1 MVRVT
6 QRTSAFGLFYFQ
18 KSSLRLT
25 IRIKYHRI
33 LLSIYLLNTG
43 YGVKAVLK
51 RILETTF
58 KLRENKTSVRLELMA
73 GLTTFMKIAY
83 ILAVNP
89 SVLSTTGMDAG
100 AVFMA
105 TALAACLGTVFMA
118 VFANYPFALAPG
130 MGLNVFF
137 AYTVVGQMGYSW
149 QVALAAVFI
158 EGIIFILLSLT
169 KVREAIFNCIP
180 PALKYGVTSGIGLFI
195 AFIGLQNAKIVI
207 DGPFLV
213 ALYPFKAALD
223 NGEFYS
229 TGIGA
234 LLAVIGILMTA
245 VFTAKNY
252 SGAILYGIVFT
263 WLLGIFCEI
272 TGIYL
277 PDPALGMHSVV
288 PDFSLGMGIPSVMP
302 TFMQFD
308 FSAVM
313 SFNFIAVMLSFMFVD
328 LFDTIG
334 TLIGVASKAKML
346 DKDGKL
352 PRVRGALLADA
363 MATTCGAVLGTSTVT
378 TTVESS
384 AGVTAGGRTGLT
396 ALTVA
401 VLFLLSIL
409 FAPLFLAVPLFAT
422 APALVIVGFSMF
434 SSMLN
439 IDFSDLSEAIPAF
452 IAAVAMPFTYS
463 ISEGISM
470 GIISYVII
478 NLASGSYRYKK
489 ISVLMHILAII
500 FVLKYIYV

>member
-1 MVRVT
+1 M
-6 QRTSAFGLFYFQ
+6 
-18 KSSLRLT
+18 
-25 IRIKYHRI
+25 
-33 LLSIYLLNTG
+33 
-43 YGVKAVLK
+43 LK
-51 RILETTF
+51 QFLETTF

-73 GLTTFMKIAY
+73 GLTTFMTIAY
-83 ILAVNP
+83 ILAINP
-89 SVLSTTGMDAG
+89 SILSKAGMDAG

-105 TALAACLGTVFMA
+105 TALAACLGTLFMA

-130 MGLNVFF
+130 MGLNAFF

-149 QVALAAVFI
+149 QVALTAVFI
-158 EGIIFILLSLT
+158 EGIIFILLSIT

-195 AFIGLQNAKIVI
+195 AFIGLQNAKIIV
-207 DGPFLV
+207 DGPTLV
-213 ALYPFKAALD
+213 ALYPFKTSLA
-223 NGEFYS
+223 NGDFHS

-234 LLAVIGILMTA
+234 LLAMIGILMTA
-245 VFTAKNY
+245 VLTAKKF
-252 SGAILYGIVFT
+252 SGTILYGIIFT

-272 TGIYL
+272 TGVYV
-277 PDPALGMHSVV
+277 PNPALGMHSVL
-288 PDFSLGMGIPSVMP
+288 PDFSMGVGIPSVAP

-313 SFNFIAVMLSFMFVD
+313 SFNFVAVMLSFMFVD

-384 AGVTAGGRTGLT
+384 AGVAAGGRTGLT

-401 VLFLLSIL
+401 ALFLLSVF
-409 FAPLFLAVPLFAT
+409 FAPLFLSVPSFAT

-439 IDFSDLSEAIPAF
+439 IDFNDLSEAIPAF

-489 ISVLMHILAII
+489 ISVLVHILAII

>member
-1 MVRVT
+1 M
-6 QRTSAFGLFYFQ
+6 
-18 KSSLRLT
+18 
-25 IRIKYHRI
+25 
-33 LLSIYLLNTG
+33 
-43 YGVKAVLK
+43 LK
-51 RILETTF
+51 QFLETTF
-58 KLRENKTSVRLELMA
+58 KLRENKTSVRLELMS
-73 GLTTFMKIAY
+73 GLTTFMTIAY
-83 ILAVNP
+83 ILAINP
-89 SVLSTTGMDAG
+89 SILSKAGMDAG

-105 TALAACLGTVFMA
+105 TALAACLGTLFMA
-118 VFANYPFALAPG
+118 IFANYPFALAPG
-130 MGLNVFF
+130 MGLNAFF

-213 ALYPFKAALD
+213 ALYPFKTALA

-234 LLAVIGILMTA
+234 LLAMIGILMTA
-245 VFTAKNY
+245 VLTAKKV
-252 SGAILYGIVFT
+252 SGAILYGIIFT
-263 WLLGIFCEI
+263 WILGIFCEI
-272 TGIYL
+272 TGVYV
-277 PDPALGMHSVV
+277 PNPALGMHSVL
-288 PDFSLGMGIPSVMP
+288 PDFSLGMGIPSVAP

-313 SFNFIAVMLSFMFVD
+313 SFNFVAVMLSFMFVD

-384 AGVTAGGRTGLT
+384 AGVAAGGRTGLT

-401 VLFLLSIL
+401 ALFLLSIF

-439 IDFSDLSEAIPAF
+439 IDFNDLSEAIPAF

-489 ISVLMHILAII
+489 ISVLVHILAII

>member
-1 MVRVT
+1 M
-6 QRTSAFGLFYFQ
+6 
-18 KSSLRLT
+18 
-25 IRIKYHRI
+25 
-33 LLSIYLLNTG
+33 
-43 YGVKAVLK
+43 LK
-51 RILETTF
+51 QFLETTF

-73 GLTTFMKIAY
+73 GLTTFMTIAY
-83 ILAVNP
+83 ILAINP
-89 SVLSTTGMDAG
+89 SILSKAGMDAG

-105 TALAACLGTVFMA
+105 TALAACLGTLFMA

-130 MGLNVFF
+130 MGLNAFF

-213 ALYPFKAALD
+213 ALYPFKAALA

-234 LLAVIGILMTA
+234 LLAMIGILMTA
-245 VFTAKNY
+245 VLTAKKF
-252 SGAILYGIVFT
+252 SGAILYGIIFT
-263 WLLGIFCEI
+263 WILGIFCEI
-272 TGIYL
+272 TSVYV
-277 PDPALGMHSVV
+277 PNPALGMHSVL
-288 PDFSLGMGIPSVMP
+288 PDFSLGMGIPSVAP

-313 SFNFIAVMLSFMFVD
+313 SFNFVAVMLSFMFVD

-384 AGVTAGGRTGLT
+384 AGVAAGGRTGLT

-401 VLFLLSIL
+401 ALFLLSIF

-439 IDFSDLSEAIPAF
+439 IDFNDLSEAIPAF

-489 ISVLMHILAII
+489 ISVLVHILAII

>member
-1 MVRVT
+1 M
-6 QRTSAFGLFYFQ
+6 
-18 KSSLRLT
+18 
-25 IRIKYHRI
+25 
-33 LLSIYLLNTG
+33 
-43 YGVKAVLK
+43 KAVLK

-73 GLTTFMKIAY
+73 GLTTFMTIAY

-213 ALYPFKAALD
+213 ALYPFKAALA

-272 TGIYL
+272 TGIYV

>member
-1 MVRVT
+1 M
-6 QRTSAFGLFYFQ
+6 
-18 KSSLRLT
+18 
-25 IRIKYHRI
+25 
-33 LLSIYLLNTG
+33 
-43 YGVKAVLK
+43 LK
-51 RILETTF
+51 RALETTF
-58 KLRENKTSVRLELMA
+58 RLRENKTSVRLELMA
-73 GLTTFMKIAY
+73 GLTTFMTIAY

-118 VFANYPFALAPG
+118 VLANYPFALAPG

-149 QVALAAVFI
+149 RVALAAVFI

-207 DGPFLV
+207 DGPCLV
-213 ALYPFKAALD
+213 ALYPFKSALAS
-223 NGEFYS
+223 GEFYS

-263 WLLGIFCEI
+263 WMLGIFCEI
-272 TGIYL
+272 TGIYV
-277 PDPALGMHSVV
+277 PNPALGMHSVL
-288 PDFSLGMGIPSVMP
+288 PDFSLGMGIPSVAP
-302 TFMQFD
+302 TFLQFD

-384 AGVTAGGRTGLT
+384 AGVTAGG
-396 ALTVA
+396 VQ
-401 VLFLLSIL
+401 
-409 FAPLFLAVPLFAT
+409 
-422 APALVIVGFSMF
+422 
-434 SSMLN
+434 
-439 IDFSDLSEAIPAF
+439 DL
-452 IAAVAMPFTYS
+452 
-463 ISEGISM
+463 
-470 GIISYVII
+470 
-478 NLASGSYRYKK
+478 RR
-489 ISVLMHILAII
+489 
-500 FVLKYIYV
+500 

>member
-1 MVRVT
+1 M
-6 QRTSAFGLFYFQ
+6 
-18 KSSLRLT
+18 
-25 IRIKYHRI
+25 
-33 LLSIYLLNTG
+33 
-43 YGVKAVLK
+43 LK
-51 RILETTF
+51 QFLETTF

-73 GLTTFMKIAY
+73 GLTTFMTIAY
-83 ILAVNP
+83 ILAINP
-89 SVLSTTGMDAG
+89 SILSKAGMDAG

-105 TALAACLGTVFMA
+105 TALAACLGTLFMA

-130 MGLNVFF
+130 MGLNAFF

-213 ALYPFKAALD
+213 ALYPFKTALA

-234 LLAVIGILMTA
+234 LLAMIGILMTA
-245 VFTAKNY
+245 VLTTKKF
-252 SGAILYGIVFT
+252 SGAILYGIIFT
-263 WLLGIFCEI
+263 WILGIFCEI
-272 TGIYL
+272 TGVYV
-277 PDPALGMHSVV
+277 PNPALGMHSVV
-288 PDFSLGMGIPSVMP
+288 PDFSLGMGIPSVAP

-313 SFNFIAVMLSFMFVD
+313 SFNFVAVMLSFMFVD

-384 AGVTAGGRTGLT
+384 AGVAAGGRTGLT

-401 VLFLLSIL
+401 ALFLLSIF

-439 IDFSDLSEAIPAF
+439 IDFNDLSEAIPAF

-489 ISVLMHILAII
+489 ISVLVHILAII

>member
-1 MVRVT
+1 M
-6 QRTSAFGLFYFQ
+6 
-18 KSSLRLT
+18 
-25 IRIKYHRI
+25 
-33 LLSIYLLNTG
+33 
-43 YGVKAVLK
+43 LK
-51 RILETTF
+51 NILEQTF
-58 KLRENKTSVRLELMA
+58 KLKQNRTSIRTEIMA
-73 GLTTFMKIAY
+73 GLTTFMTIAY
-83 ILAVNP
+83 ILAINP
-89 SVLSTTGMDAG
+89 GILSKAGMDAG

-105 TALAACLGTVFMA
+105 TALAGCLGTLFMA
-118 VFANYPFALAPG
+118 AFANYPFALAPG
-130 MGLNVFF
+130 MGLNAFF

-149 QVALAAVFI
+149 QVALTAVFI

-195 AFIGLQNAKIVI
+195 AFIGLQNAKIVVH
-207 DGPFLV
+207 GPNLV
-213 ALYPFKAALD
+213 ALYPFKTALES
-223 NGEFYS
+223 GAFS
-229 TGIGA
+229 SAGIGA
-234 LLAVIGILMTA
+234 LLAIIGILMTA
-245 VFTAKNY
+245 VFTAKKY
-252 SGAILYGIVFT
+252 PGAILYGIVFT

-272 TGIYL
+272 TGVYK
-277 PDPALGMHSVV
+277 PDPAVGMHSVL
-288 PDFSLGMGIPSVMP
+288 PDFTVGMGIPSLAP
-302 TFMQFD
+302 TFLQFD

-346 DKDGKL
+346 DEDGKL

-384 AGVTAGGRTGLT
+384 AGVAAGGRTGLT

-401 VLFLLSIL
+401 VLFLLSIF
-409 FAPLFLAVPLFAT
+409 FAPLFLSVPAFAI

-470 GIISYVII
+470 GIISYVVI

-489 ISVLMHILAII
+489 ISVLVHVLAVI